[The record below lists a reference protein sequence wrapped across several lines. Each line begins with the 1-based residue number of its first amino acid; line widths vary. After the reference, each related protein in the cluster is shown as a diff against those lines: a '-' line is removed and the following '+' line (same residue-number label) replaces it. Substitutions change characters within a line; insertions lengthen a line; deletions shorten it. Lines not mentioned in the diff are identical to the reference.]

1 MMTNQK
7 PVLLYPV
14 IVEGKYDRIKLSS
27 LFEGQFIETSGFGVF
42 KDKEKQSFFRRLAE
56 RSPLI
61 LLTDSDSAGMMIR
74 NRLKSL
80 IPKDRLIHLY
90 IPQVSGREKRKNAPS
105 KEGFLGVEGSDA
117 DLLRTLLAPYT
128 ADAAKRPCG
137 LPLRRIEL
145 YEKGYDGTPDAGE
158 KRKSLCKR
166 LSLPENLSTSA
177 LLDALNL
184 LYTREELEK
193 IL

>member
-1 MMTNQK
+1 MTIKK
-7 PVLLYPV
+7 PTLIYPV

-27 LFEGQFIETSGFGVF
+27 LFEGQFIETSGFSIF
-42 KDKEKQSFFRRLAE
+42 KDHEKQSFFRRLAE
-56 RSPLI
+56 KSPLI
-61 LLTDSDSAGMMIR
+61 LLTDSDGAGMLIR
-74 NRLKSL
+74 NRMKAL

-90 IPQVSGREKRKNAPS
+90 IPQVCGKEKRKDAPS
-105 KEGFLGVEGSDA
+105 KEGILGVEGTDTA
-117 DLLRTLLAPYT
+117 LLRALLAPYA
-128 ADAAKRPCG
+128 ADAAKRSHS

-145 YEKGYDGTPDAGE
+145 YEKGYDGTPDAKE
-158 KRKSLCKR
+158 KRRALCKR

-184 LYTREELEK
+184 LYTRKELEK

>member
-1 MMTNQK
+1 MTVKK
-7 PVLLYPV
+7 PTLIYPV

-27 LFEGQFIETSGFGVF
+27 LFEGQFIETSGFSIF
-42 KDKEKQSFFRRLAE
+42 KDHEKQSFFRRLAE
-56 RSPLI
+56 KSPLI
-61 LLTDSDSAGMMIR
+61 LLTDSDGAGMLIR
-74 NRLKSL
+74 NRMKAL

-90 IPQVSGREKRKNAPS
+90 IPQVCGKEKRKDAPS
-105 KEGFLGVEGSDA
+105 KEGILGVEGTDTA
-117 DLLRTLLAPYT
+117 LLRALLAPYT
-128 ADAAKRPCG
+128 ADAAKRSHS

-145 YEKGYDGTPDAGE
+145 YEKGYDGTPDAKE
-158 KRKSLCKR
+158 KRRALCKR